1 MKAGAF
7 CILKTSHHKAHR
19 VFSNPCVFVATSE
32 MLQALIYALCSD
44 TSTSH
49 WLWSSKVRSSLVCC
63 FKGSRSTHHQL
74 LSLGWVIVL
83 TLFLWR
89 EKNNERTV
97 VLFFFF
103 PWWGRAE
110 FGQCITCEASH
121 QQGWLQECAPW
132 LLWLGVILWHLH
144 SIWNGLL
151 RWRVA
156 IL

>member
-19 VFSNPCVFVATSE
+19 VFSNPRVFVATSE

-63 FKGSRSTHHQL
+63 FKGSRSTRHQL

-103 PWWGRAE
+103 SLDGEELSLGNASVVRPLTSRADYRSVHRGF
-110 FGQCITCEASH
+110 FGWE
-121 QQGWLQECAPW
+121 
-132 LLWLGVILWHLH
+132 
-144 SIWNGLL
+144 
-151 RWRVA
+151 
-156 IL
+156 